1 MKPTLHPCQT
11 CKTFCSSSLTL
22 EAGKLSTIVSSMVSM
37 ASRVC
42 KEAGELRQC
51 FLPSLPAPGTD
62 RNSRRQGRTPAV
74 PGGARERP
82 RGRQCAACSAACGT
96 GRGQAQRKGPKGRG
110 WESKGESLP
119 CLGLAQHGVAREQ
132 PRGSGGSCS
141 SASPYLN
148 VEGSVEACPFLL
160 WRKPQDTH
168 EAGF

>member
-1 MKPTLHPCQT
+1 MP
-11 CKTFCSSSLTL
+11 
-22 EAGKLSTIVSSMVSM
+22 
-37 ASRVC
+37 R
-42 KEAGELRQC
+42 
-51 FLPSLPAPGTD
+51 
-62 RNSRRQGRTPAV
+62 
-74 PGGARERP
+74 GAHERP